1 MRILDKFKKVK
12 NQNKKFKKW
21 LDNILK
27 TKLPA
32 GVIAINFNL
41 YEDGENK
48 WSIELIG
55 ASSFDEENEQWA
67 CDEIFTTRDNPFVF
81 IEESDWRTIETIYT
95 NLINEY
101 LENGKYSN
109 ILKQYTAIGIGFV
122 DGDLNIVYKKQVN

>member
-1 MRILDKFKKVK
+1 MVEILESQKVK

-27 TKLPA
+27 TKLPD

-41 YEDGENK
+41 YEDIDNK

-55 ASSFDEENEQWA
+55 ASSFDENNEDWA
-67 CDEIFTTRDNPFVF
+67 CDEIFTTRDNPFVLV
-81 IEESDWRTIETIYT
+81 EESDWKTIEIIYT

-109 ILKQYTAIGIGFV
+109 MLKQYTAIGIGFV
-122 DGDLNIVYKKQVN
+122 DGDISIVYRS

>member
-1 MRILDKFKKVK
+1 MESQKVK

-27 TKLPA
+27 TKLPD

-41 YEDGENK
+41 YEDIDNK

-55 ASSFDEENEQWA
+55 ASSFDENNDDWA
-67 CDEIFTTRDNPFVF
+67 CDEIFTTRDNPFVLV
-81 IEESDWRTIETIYT
+81 EESYWKTIEIIYT

-101 LENGKYSN
+101 LKNGKYSN

-122 DGDLNIVYKKQVN
+122 DGDINIVYKK

>member
-1 MRILDKFKKVK
+1 MGTLDKFKKIK
-12 NQNKKFKKW
+12 NQNKKFKEW

-41 YEDGENK
+41 YEDGDNK

-55 ASSFDEENEQWA
+55 ASSFDENNEDWA
-67 CDEIFTTRDNPFVF
+67 CDEIFTTRDNPFVLV
-81 IEESDWRTIETIYT
+81 EESDWKTIEIIYT

-109 ILKQYTAIGIGFV
+109 MLKQYTAIGIGFV
-122 DGDLNIVYKKQVN
+122 DGDISIVYRS

>member
-1 MRILDKFKKVK
+1 MGILDKFKKVK

-41 YEDGENK
+41 YEDGDNK

-81 IEESDWRTIETIYT
+81 IEESDWKIIEIIYT